1 METDMKL
8 HVIIN
13 PAAAAGRTRKVFRAA
28 EPLLIQGGHQYEVHV
43 SERTHGIGE
52 ICRELTEGITE
63 DINLLILGGDGSVHD
78 AVNGIADFSHVRLGF
93 LPCGSGNDQIRD
105 MDLPQDPQA
114 VLARFLEGRVRRT
127 ADIGEVTFV
136 RSYRISGSNSV
147 PEPPRTERFNVSA
160 GIGFDA
166 AVCRG
171 VSVSRLKNLFGRLHI
186 GRLIY
191 LWTALGII
199 IRNERFSLRME
210 TDGVRQDLEKVMFA
224 AVMNHQHEGG
234 GFRFC
239 PEADYGD
246 GLLDYCAAVNMSVPA
261 VCRIFIHAFNGGH
274 VRFREHIVTGRGK
287 CLCLEADRP
296 LWVHLD
302 GEVCSRASRIEIRPC
317 AHRLHL
323 LI

>member
-1 METDMKL
+1 MDTVMEL

-52 ICRELTEGITE
+52 ICRELTENITE

-105 MDLPQDPQA
+105 MGLPQDPLA
-114 VLARFLEGRVRRT
+114 VLARFLEGKVRRT
-127 ADIGEVTFV
+127 ADIGEVTFA
-136 RSYRISGSNSV
+136 RSYRISGRTLR
-147 PEPPRTERFNVSA
+147 PEPARTERFNVSA

-171 VSVSRLKNLFGRLHI
+171 VSVSRLKPLFGRLHI

-191 LWTALGII
+191 LWTALGKIV
-199 IRNERFSLRME
+199 RGERFALCLE
-210 TDGVRQDLEKVMFA
+210 TDGVRRDLENVMFA
-224 AVMNHQHEGG
+224 AVMNHQYEGG

-239 PEADYGD
+239 PEADYAD
-246 GLLDYCAAVNMSVPA
+246 GFLDYCAAVNMNA
-261 VCRIFIHAFNGGH
+261 ATVCRIFIHAFDGGH
-274 VRFREHIVTGRGK
+274 VRFREHVLTGRGK

-302 GEVCSRASRIEIRPC
+302 GEVRSRASRIEIRPC
-317 AHRLHL
+317 AHRLQL